1 VLTGP
6 TRPACHDL
14 PVIAALL
21 VSPGAGLGAAARVAG
36 RVAATLRRSVDRL
49 DTLVA
54 DSADGSAVLARR
66 AVAGGADVL
75 VALGGDGLAHIAVQ
89 ACAGS
94 ATALAVVPAGTGN
107 DLARALSLPGEPL
120 AAASTVASA
129 LLSGR
134 LRSLDLGR
142 VSGGSWFATV
152 LCAGFDS
159 AVNERANRLR
169 WPRGQHRYDVA
180 MLAELGRLRSRPLVV
195 ETDTDVVR
203 LEATMVSV
211 GNLPFYGGGI
221 PICPEAVADDG
232 LLDITVVGATSRRDL
247 LAVLPRLRTGN
258 HLDHPSVTTL
268 RARSVHL
275 AGRNQWVAY
284 ADGERQARLPLTVRC
299 VPSALSVVAGGHPS
313 IG

>member
-1 VLTGP
+1 M
-6 TRPACHDL
+6 
-14 PVIAALL
+14 
-21 VSPGAGLGAAARVAG
+21 GAAARVAG
-36 RVAATLRRSVDRL
+36 RVAAMLRRSVDRL

-54 DSADGSAVLARR
+54 TSAEGSAELARR
-66 AVAGGADVL
+66 AVDGGVDVL
-75 VALGGDGLAHIAVQ
+75 IALGGDGMAHIAVQ

-107 DLARALSLPGEPL
+107 DLARALAVPADPL
-120 AAASTVASA
+120 AAASSVAAA
-129 LLSGR
+129 LRAGR

-142 VSGGSWFATV
+142 VAGGSWFATV

-159 AVNERANRLR
+159 AVNERANKLR
-169 WPRGQHRYDVA
+169 WPRGPRRYD
-180 MLAELGRLRSRPLVV
+180 LAILTELSKLRPYPLVV

-221 PICPEAVADDG
+221 PICPDAVPDDG
-232 LLDITVVGATSRRDL
+232 LLDITVVGATTRRDL
-247 LAVLPRLRTGN
+247 MAIMPRLRTGS
-258 HLDHPSVTTL
+258 HLTHPSVVTL

-275 AGRNQWVAY
+275 AGRNHWVAY

-299 VPSALSVVAGGHPS
+299 IPSAMSVVAV
-313 IG
+313 